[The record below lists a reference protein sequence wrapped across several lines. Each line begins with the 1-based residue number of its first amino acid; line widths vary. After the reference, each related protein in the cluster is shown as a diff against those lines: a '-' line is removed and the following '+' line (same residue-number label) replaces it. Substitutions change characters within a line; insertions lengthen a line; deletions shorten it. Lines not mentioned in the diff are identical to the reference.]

1 MIAWS
6 RRPRLVAH
14 FLNPA
19 LMAAVVAASAVEYRR
34 IRTEPMPWVFVFLL
48 APLVLHGPTRRAL
61 PRDTRTHLSTW
72 IARNQSQLAGF
83 AERVTGLAPGVREG
97 IRYGVRSGALSVSDR
112 SIVSDWSLPRGAGQL
127 SELLLAAALAGRW
140 FAKLDQ
146 PATAYALFGV
156 TP

>member
-6 RRPRLVAH
+6 GRSRLVAH

-19 LMAAVVAASAVEYRR
+19 LIAAVISLSAAEYRR
-34 IRTEPMPWVFVFLL
+34 IRAEPMPWVFIFLA

-72 IARNQSQLAGF
+72 IARNQSALAGF
-83 AERVTGLAPGVREG
+83 AERVTALAPSVREG
-97 IRYGVRSGALSVSDR
+97 IRYGVRSGAFSLADR
-112 SIVSDWSLPRGAGQL
+112 SVHSTWAPPRETGQL
-127 SELLLAAALAGRW
+127 SDLLSAAAFVGRW
-140 FAKLDQ
+140 FAKIDR
-146 PATAYALFGV
+146 PSTAYALFGV

>member
-6 RRPRLVAH
+6 SRPRLVAH

-19 LMAAVVAASAVEYRR
+19 LMAAVVAVCAVEYRR

-72 IARNQSQLAGF
+72 IARNQSQVAGF
-83 AERVTGLAPGVREG
+83 AERVTGLAPVVREG

-112 SIVSDWSLPRGAGQL
+112 SILSDWSVPRGVGQL
-127 SELLLAAALAGRW
+127 SELLLAAALVGRW